1 MRSNNVFGLCW
12 QIERVQNPTLWQNY
26 QILKKQMEAKNKHK
40 NNEKLLF
47 HGTRATSVDL
57 INDKGFNRSYAGTN
71 GTGTLIHGTFIE
83 Q

>member
-12 QIERVQNPTLWQNY
+12 QIEQVQNPTLWQNY

-57 INDKGFNRSYAGTN
+57 INNKGFNRSYAGTN
-71 GTGTLIHGTFIE
+71 GT
-83 Q
+83 